1 MTERTLFDI
10 RRTEAFSIPV
20 SPCEITSA
28 GSDREL
34 LLVADLPEVGQ
45 TAHWFAKV
53 VVMSER
59 SPEQIVDQ
67 IRELLD
73 SLYRVDSRRILAT
86 LIRLLG
92 DFDLAEEA
100 MHEAF
105 AAALSLWPGSGVPG
119 NPRPWLISTARF
131 KAIDTLRRRARFDA
145 SQGELVR
152 YLEAQSSSPAE
163 SNEEGSLEDDGL
175 EDDRLRLIF
184 TCCHPSLAPE
194 ARVAL
199 TLREVCGLTTEE
211 IAKAFLTT
219 PRTLAQ
225 RIVRAKAKI
234 RDTPIRYE
242 VPSPQELPD
251 RLGAV
256 LQVVYLVFNEG
267 YSAAAGAEVTRAELT
282 GEAIRLGRLLTD
294 LQPEPEV
301 IGLLSLMLLQESRR
315 AARTSPTGE
324 LILLENQNRSL
335 WNRRQIAEGVAL
347 LEKALKS
354 RRFGPYTLQAGIAAV
369 HAKAESVAATDWGQ
383 IVALYDQLVRIQPS
397 PVVQLNRAVA
407 IAMRDGPEAGLT
419 HIDAVLEDGELEN
432 YYLAHSARADMC
444 RRLGRTAE
452 ARSSYEK
459 ALALTQ
465 QEPERQFLQERIR
478 QLK

>member
-1 MTERTLFDI
+1 
-10 RRTEAFSIPV
+10 
-20 SPCEITSA
+20 
-28 GSDREL
+28 
-34 LLVADLPEVGQ
+34 
-45 TAHWFAKV
+45 
-53 VVMSER
+53 MSER
-59 SPEQIVDQ
+59 STEQ

-73 SLYRVDSRRILAT
+73 SLYRVDSGRILAT

-105 AAALSLWPGSGVPG
+105 AAALSVWPSSGAPG

-145 SQGELVR
+145 SQDEFVR
-152 YLEAQSSSPAE
+152 HLEAQLSSSDRSNAE
-163 SNEEGSLEDDGL
+163 AGSNEEDSL

-184 TCCHPSLAPE
+184 TCCHPSLPSE

-211 IAKAFLTT
+211 IAKAFLIT

-234 RDTPIRYE
+234 REAPIPYE
-242 VPSPQELPD
+242 VPTPEELPE

-256 LQVVYLVFNEG
+256 LQVAYLIFNEG

-282 GEAIRLGRLLTD
+282 GEAIRLGRLLIE

-301 IGLLSLMLLQESRR
+301 IGLLALMLLQESRR
-315 AARTSPTGE
+315 AARTSQTGE
-324 LILLENQNRSL
+324 LILLEHQDRSL
-335 WNRRQIAEGVAL
+335 WNREQIAEGVAL
-347 LEKALKS
+347 EEKALNS
-354 RRFGPYTLQAGIAAV
+354 RRFGAYTLQAAIAAV
-369 HAKAESVAATDWGQ
+369 HAGSESTAATDWQQ
-383 IVALYDQLVRIQPS
+383 IVALYNQLVRIQPS
-397 PVVQLNRAVA
+397 PVVHLNRAVA
-407 IAMRDGPEAGLT
+407 IAMRDGPEAGLK
-419 HIDAVLEDGELEN
+419 HIDALLEHGELVN
-432 YYLAHSARADMC
+432 YYLAHSARAEMY

-452 ARSSYEK
+452 ARASYKK
-459 ALALTQ
+459 ALTLTQ

>member
-1 MTERTLFDI
+1 
-10 RRTEAFSIPV
+10 
-20 SPCEITSA
+20 
-28 GSDREL
+28 
-34 LLVADLPEVGQ
+34 
-45 TAHWFAKV
+45 
-53 VVMSER
+53 MSER
-59 SPEQIVDQ
+59 VVSENSSEQ

-73 SLYRVDSRRILAT
+73 SLYREDSGRILAT

-105 AAALSLWPGSGVPG
+105 AAALSLWPSSGVPG

-131 KAIDTLRRRARFDA
+131 KAVDTLRRRARLDA
-145 SQGELVR
+145 SHDELVR
-152 YLEAQSSSPAE
+152 YLEAHGSSAASP
-163 SNEEGSLEDDGL
+163 EDDRL

-194 ARVAL
+194 ARIAL

-211 IAKAFLTT
+211 IAKAFLIT

-234 RDTPIRYE
+234 RETPIPYE
-242 VPSPQELPD
+242 VPTPQELPQ

-256 LQVVYLVFNEG
+256 LQVIYLVFNEG

-282 GEAIRLGRLLTD
+282 REAIRLGRLLTG
-294 LQPEPEV
+294 LLPELEAMGSDVTGPDTMRSEAM
-301 IGLLSLMLLQESRR
+301 GLLSLMLLQESRR
-315 AARTSPTGE
+315 AARTSPSGE
-324 LILLENQNRSL
+324 LILLENQDRSL
-335 WNRRQIAEGVAL
+335 WNREQIAEGVAL
-347 LEKALKS
+347 LEKALGLAKKT
-354 RRFGPYTLQAGIAAV
+354 RRLGSYTVQAAIAAV
-369 HAKAESVAATDWGQ
+369 HAEAESAAATDWRQ
-383 IVALYDQLVRIQPS
+383 IVALYSRLLQIQPS
-397 PVVQLNRAVA
+397 PVVELNRAVA
-407 IAMRDGPEAGLT
+407 IAMCDGPEAGLA
-419 HIDAVLEDGELEN
+419 HIDAVLEHGELAN
-432 YYLAHSARADMC
+432 YYLAHSARADMY

-452 ARSSYEK
+452 ARASYEK

-465 QEPERQFLQERIR
+465 QEPERQFLQARIR